1 MLGQKWRPEHD
12 CTLRQIALNLVRT
25 SYIEEPWIL
34 DNLADIW
41 MVRRVLSFRK
51 RRQILIVNLRDAK
64 KFCKSEKWWFSNI
77 YCTLKY
83 CKYWHFYVVDRSEL
97 LAKPDGEPVE
107 DLNDGDEADSKA
119 KSADAAK
126 AGDEVQ
132 PSHLWRPFKFWNKKN
147 LDGNGI
153 VDLIP
158 NTVDSPKKMFTMAM
172 SFS

>member
-1 MLGQKWRPEHD
+1 M
-12 CTLRQIALNLVRT
+12 
-25 SYIEEPWIL
+25 
-34 DNLADIW
+34 
-41 MVRRVLSFRK
+41 
-51 RRQILIVNLRDAK
+51 QIL
-64 KFCKSEKWWFSNI
+64 
-77 YCTLKY
+77 TLAV
-83 CKYWHFYVVDRSEL
+83 VVDGSEL

-107 DLNDGDEADSKA
+107 DLNNRDEADSKA